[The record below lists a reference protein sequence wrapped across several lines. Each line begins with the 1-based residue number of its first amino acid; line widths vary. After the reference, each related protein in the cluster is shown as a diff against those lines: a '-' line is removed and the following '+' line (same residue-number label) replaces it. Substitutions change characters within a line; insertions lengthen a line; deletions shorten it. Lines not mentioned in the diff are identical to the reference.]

1 METGPAMMA
10 FLANLAVRSLAV
22 AAVAAAAIWL
32 LRLKSAAAQHAVW
45 TAVTAGMLL
54 VGAAGALL
62 PSIPLHILPA
72 VPMLAESPRPHVA
85 PLAAFAIRP
94 PAPPPRGMAW
104 QQIAAGLY
112 AAGVLVFLVLLGSS
126 YRFTRHLVRG
136 SRLARLPGGC
146 PTYESTWIS
155 VPVTV
160 GFLHPKIVLP
170 AGWRDWPA
178 EKLAAVMAHEQGHVR
193 RADWAIAAMAGL
205 NRCLFWFHPLAWWLE
220 RRLAVLAEQA
230 CDDAAVLELG
240 TREPYAEALLD
251 MAAAVKTGHGRL
263 VWEAMAMAKTAEV
276 RRRIDRI
283 LDETRDI
290 PRGWTRARWTALAVC
305 GLPLLYLAAAVQLAP
320 AQQAPPPGG
329 GVNFRSVIG
338 YDVERGVYVGNVPP
352 DAAPA
357 AVTPRASPQALP
369 SGTRPPVVIFKK
381 EPPYTPEALKAQ
393 LQGAVVLSLTIGA
406 DGQGRVV
413 TVLQSL
419 GLGLDQNAVAAVEQW
434 KFRPATQNGQPVNCP
449 ATVEMDFR
457 LIHSPAPQAATSPH
471 AVFATTTTLDTA
483 RVAYV
488 DNTVKTDRAPGAE
501 VSSIQSVAPNG
512 VQPPVLLYK
521 KEPEYSEEARKAK
534 LQGTVTLYI
543 TVDTNGRTSDIRVLK
558 SLGLGLDE
566 MALDAVKQWKYKPA
580 MKNGQPVEYNTTVQ
594 VTFRLLPD
602 LVSDEERA
610 AFLKL
615 QDAPAAAPASSTTS
629 SGTQQPVLLYKKE
642 PEYTEEA
649 RSAKLQGTVVLST
662 TIGTDGR
669 AGNIQV
675 LKSLGLGLDEKAMEA
690 VRQWKFRPAMQD
702 GKPIESTHQVEVNFR
717 LLP

>member
-1 METGPAMMA
+1 METGLAMVA
-10 FLANLAVRSLAV
+10 FLANLAARSLAL
-22 AAVAAAAIWL
+22 AAAAAAAIWL

-45 TAVTAGMLL
+45 TTVTAGMLL
-54 VGAAGALL
+54 VGAAGAML
-62 PSIPLHILPA
+62 PSIPLRVLPA
-72 VPMLAESPRPHVA
+72 EARLARSGGLPRESLRGPAAWQTTQNDGLPHG
-85 PLAAFAIRP
+85 I
-94 PAPPPRGMAW
+94 AW
-104 QQIAAGLY
+104 QQIAAGIY
-112 AAGVLVFLVLLGSS
+112 VVGVLIFVVRLGAS
-126 YRFTRHLVRG
+126 YRFSRRLVRMSG
-136 SRLARLPGGC
+136 RVTGQEAC
-146 PTYESTWIS
+146 PTYESNWIS

-170 AGWRDWPA
+170 VGWRDWPA
-178 EKLAAVMAHEQGHVR
+178 EKLDAVMAHEQGHVR

-251 MAAAVKTGHGRL
+251 MAAAVRTGRGRL

-320 AQQAPPPGG
+320 AQQAPPAGG
-329 GVNFRSVIG
+329 AVNFSSVIG

-352 DAAPA
+352 DAAPL
-357 AVTPRASPQALP
+357 AVTPRAIPPAMP
-369 SGTRPPVVIFKK
+369 SGARPPVLLFKK

-434 KFRPATQNGQPVNCP
+434 KFKPATLNGQPVDCP

-457 LIHSPAPQAATSPH
+457 LVHSQAQQAASNPH

-483 RVAYV
+483 RGAYV
-488 DNTVKTDRAPGAE
+488 DNTVRPGRAPEAE
-501 VSSIQSVAPNG
+501 VSASQQAAPNG

-521 KEPEYSEEARKAK
+521 KEPEYTEEARKARF
-534 LQGTVTLYI
+534 QGTVTLQI
-543 TVDTNGRTSDIRVLK
+543 TVGTNGRTSNIRVLK

-566 MALDAVKQWKYKPA
+566 MALNAVKQWKFKPA
-580 MKNGQPVEYNTTVQ
+580 MQNGIPVESNTTVQ
-594 VTFRLLPD
+594 VTFQLSP
-602 LVSDEERA
+602 DEERA
-610 AFLKL
+610 VFLELK
-615 QDAPAAAPASSTTS
+615 DAPTAAPASSTSS
-629 SGTQQPVLLYKKE
+629 SGTQQPVVLYKKE
-642 PEYTEEA
+642 PVYTEEA
-649 RSAKLQGTVVLST
+649 RNAKLQGTVVLAT

-675 LKSLGLGLDEKAMEA
+675 LKSLGLGLDEKAIEA
-690 VRQWKFRPAMQD
+690 VKQWKFRPAIQD
-702 GKPIESTHQVEVNFR
+702 GKPVESTHHVEVLFR